1 MYYAPKQNDFRL
13 YCIPLPRHDF
23 TYYGSVVV
31 KVSYTFYISRVI
43 DMLDTVFFVLRK
55 KNSQVTFL
63 HVYHHASVALGSYVV
78 LKIQSGGGSTT
89 ALGEITMNV
98 APFPPLFNSPG
109 LAALFNSLVHVIM
122 YGYYF
127 LTSYKPEIKT
137 SLWWKRYITQVQ
149 LLQFAI
155 LTYYTTRAIFFTEC
169 QHSKT
174 FAWYLLTQSLT
185 MLVLFSK
192 FYYKAYIKKKST

>member
-1 MYYAPKQNDFRL
+1 
-13 YCIPLPRHDF
+13 
-23 TYYGSVVV
+23 VVV
-31 KVSYTFYISRVI
+31 KVSYTYYISRVI
-43 DMLDTVFFVLRK
+43 DMLDTAFFVLRK

-63 HVYHHASVALGSYVV
+63 HVYHHASVVLGCYVV

-89 ALGEITMNV
+89 ALGEIMKKF
-98 APFPPLFNSPG
+98 PLLPPLFNFPG
-109 LAALFNSLVHVIM
+109 LAALFNSLVHVLM

-127 LTSYKPEIKT
+127 LTSYKPEIRT

-155 LTYYTTRAIFFTEC
+155 LTYYTARAIFFTEC
-169 QHSKT
+169 QHSKV

-192 FYYKAYIKKKST
+192 FYYKAYIKAKRT